1 MTLRLGSLLFLILI
15 FYATCREEKLIQPE
29 EQIRPFVSV
38 PNYESISENIPKI
51 QVLDELNPQ
60 SYAAPDIIS
69 KIKTVKCLNLDEYSI
84 YDIKGLG
91 ANSLEGN
98 TEVAREYKFNISTTN
113 HTILFNFCYNL
124 KKSER
129 CPHEN
134 YQVFYLKN
142 DADCQPIAGDIN
154 NGNKW
159 QISREKDE
167 KTNSTIDIIEI
178 TVNQYLNH
186 TFKYILTCDPDGKD
200 QSYTV
205 TGKDFDDTD
214 GRINLTLHITSKE
227 ACPKV
232 NFYFI
237 VKFIQDYKIL
247 FIILLILFGLF
258 NCGFGKRFSRFTAFF
273 LCIFIFVV
281 LILILSQYVLP
292 SGCANWI
299 IWVMLAV
306 GVILGV
312 VAGVFAFKYHEGCMA
327 FLTGGI
333 GGFFLGQFLY
343 SLFGN
348 RIPVNGL
355 VMNIVFTVVSI
366 GVLIGIAFSSKKFIV
381 IFATSFIGSY
391 CIIRG
396 ISLFA
401 GKFPDE
407 MTIIDLTTRGETD
420 QLKEL
425 LTWQVYVYLG
435 AIVVATI
442 ISMIIQYKTYKE
454 EKPKESDS
462 KEGILMR
469 TAE

>member
-1 MTLRLGSLLFLILI
+1 MTLRLRSLLFLILI

-38 PNYESISENIPKI
+38 PNYESFSENIPKI

-60 SYAAPDIIS
+60 SYAAPDILS

-98 TEVAREYKFNISTTN
+98 TEVAREYNFNISKTK

-159 QISREKDE
+159 QISREKNE
-167 KTNSTIDIIEI
+167 TTNSTIDIIEI
-178 TVNQYLNH
+178 TVNQHQNH
-186 TFKYILTCDPDGKD
+186 TFKYILTCDPDGQD

-258 NCGFGKRFSRFTAFF
+258 NCGLGKRFSRFTAFF

-333 GGFFLGQFLY
+333 GGFFLGQFLFN
-343 SLFGN
+343 LFGN
-348 RIPVNGL
+348 RIPVNGI
-355 VMNIVFTVVSI
+355 VMNIVFIVVCI
-366 GVLIGIAFSSKKFIV
+366 GALIAVAFFFKKFIV
-381 IFATSFIGSY
+381 IFATSLIGSY
-391 CIIRG
+391 CIVRG

-407 MTIIDLTTRGETD
+407 MTVIDLQTRGETD
-420 QLKEL
+420 QLESL
-425 LTWQVYVYLG
+425 LTWQVYVYL
-435 AIVVATI
+435 ASIAVATV
-442 ISMIIQYKTYKE
+442 ISMVIQYMTYKE
-454 EKPKESDS
+454 DAPSDS
-462 KEGILMR
+462 DAKDNTLMR